1 MREKDFNVS
10 RELMSNYQS
19 GTHVGEADGRKV
31 SVLDRER
38 NVKMGK

>member
-10 RELMSNYQS
+10 RELMINYQS
-19 GTHVGEADGRKV
+19 GNHVGEGDGRKV